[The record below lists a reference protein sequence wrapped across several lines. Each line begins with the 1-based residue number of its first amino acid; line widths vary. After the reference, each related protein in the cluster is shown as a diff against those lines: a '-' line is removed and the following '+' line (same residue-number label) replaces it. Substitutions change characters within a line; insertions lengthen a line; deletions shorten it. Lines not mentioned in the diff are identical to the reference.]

1 MRSVPRQPM
10 AEPILIQSRNIY
22 EQQAHNRRMTWLLI
36 IAFILL
42 IAVTGAGFDVFLKV
56 GPLARCMMLPFV
68 LLMLAS
74 GIWNFR
80 QRAAEGLWKK
90 PKEFADED
98 EGDEVLNRWLI
109 KITAISMLLLFFL
122 LAFFFN
128 PRPFI
133 KFFSQDVNIPLIRY
147 LPVGTTLAVIIGI
160 VSILTSLHWGMNSV
174 LWSVHAE
181 QPYETVANLPELLN
195 IVKEMSLAAGFPS
208 PPKVYM
214 VKDSDPN
221 AFTIGTTPAE
231 SAIVVTTGL
240 LAMLDREELQGV
252 VAHEMSHIRNFDTRL
267 MTIIT
272 VLFGAV
278 LLLSEWMKKS
288 ALLGGFAGSRVPGAG
303 WMVRGVLFVGW
314 LLTVLLAPLIA
325 RIVAMAISRQRE
337 YLADAGGAELT
348 RNPKALASAL
358 LKIEHAAEPTTSFQK
373 GIAHLCIVDPLGRKI
388 NLKEGWWADLF
399 ATHPPM
405 KNRIILL
412 QSMAYETTNT

>member
-1 MRSVPRQPM
+1 MS
-10 AEPILIQSRNIY
+10 EPILTHAQNIY

-36 IAFILL
+36 IAFVLL
-42 IAVTGAGFDVFLKV
+42 IAVIGAGFDVFLNV
-56 GPLARCMMLPFV
+56 SPVARIIILPFV
-68 LLMLAS
+68 ILMVGS

-90 PKEFADED
+90 PQAFAED
-98 EGDEVLNRWLI
+98 DDSDDFKFVFYLMIWSFVIVG
-109 KITAISMLLLFFL
+109 LLCS
-122 LAFFFN
+122 FFFY
-128 PRPFI
+128 PPFFKGI
-133 KFFSQDVNIPLIRY
+133 RDFTINLPVIRY
-147 LPVGTTLAVIIGI
+147 LPIGTTFAVIIGI
-160 VSILTSLHWGMNSV
+160 VSILTSLRWGKNSI

-181 QPYETVANLPELLN
+181 QPDYETVANLPELLDV
-195 IVKEMSLAAGFPS
+195 VKEMSLAAGLP

-221 AFTIGTTPAE
+221 AFTIGAV
-231 SAIVVTTGL
+231 SIDSSIVVTTGL
-240 LAMLDREELQGV
+240 LEMLDREELQGV
-252 VAHEMSHIRNFDTRL
+252 IAHEMSHIRNSDTRL

-278 LLLSEWMKKS
+278 LLLSAWMKKS

-303 WMVRGVLFVGW
+303 WMLRGVFFVGW
-314 LLTVLLAPLIA
+314 LLTILLAPIIA
-325 RIVAMAISRQRE
+325 RIVAMAVSRQRE

-348 RNPKALASAL
+348 RNPKALANAL
-358 LKIEHAAEPTTSFQK
+358 MKIENAAEPTTSFQK

-388 NLKEGWWADLF
+388 NSKEGWWADLF

-412 QSMAYETTNT
+412 NAMAYEKIK